1 MGGDRTFVERD
12 TDYRQGEGIVPEF
25 FGTARTKD
33 GKYIVVVSTES
44 ALFAKAFNRPDIA
57 KALGNPVTIR
67 EKMTEEIAKYDL
79 AEVLRIYKEFDLAG
93 INIPLTED
101 EVIAQPQVQHNK
113 IVETIDDPNFGKVLQ
128 ARPAA

>member
-67 EKMTEEIAKYDL
+67 EKMAEEIGKY
-79 AEVLRIYKEFDLAG
+79 
-93 INIPLTED
+93 NED
-101 EVIAQPQVQHNK
+101 EVIAGAQVQHNK
-113 IVETIDDPNFGKVLQ
+113 IVETINDPNFGPVRQ
-128 ARPAA
+128 A